1 MNGYA
6 VYPFPFGF
14 LKIGYEGDAVT
25 CLKSVPPDDPKGQKT
40 PLTDRVYGEI
50 MEYLDGKRRHFDFPI
65 ELHGTDFQK
74 KVWAQLQKIP
84 YGETR
89 TYKEIAE
96 AIGNPKASR
105 AVGMANNKNPV
116 FIVVP
121 CHRVVGSDGKLTGY
135 AGGLDMKAALLE
147 LESRK

>member
-25 CLKSVPPDDPKGQKT
+25 CLKSVAAEEPKGQKT

-74 KVWAQLQKIP
+74 KVWNQLKKIP

-89 TYKEIAE
+89 TYKEVAE

>member
-1 MNGYA
+1 MNSYA

-65 ELHGTDFQK
+65 ELHGTEFQK
-74 KVWAQLQKIP
+74 RVWAQLQKIP

-89 TYKEIAE
+89 TYKEVAE

-105 AVGMANNKNPV
+105 AVGMANNKNPI

>member
-1 MNGYA
+1 MNSYA

-74 KVWAQLQKIP
+74 KVWNQLQKIP

-89 TYKEIAE
+89 TYKEVAE

-105 AVGMANNKNPV
+105 AVGMANNKNPI